1 MRYNVRMNTS
11 LSIFAR
17 ALASE
22 NLTFAFDP
30 NAQTASFDVKA
41 RHLVMPMWD
50 VSDTLR
56 TMLVAHEIS
65 HALWTPYEVSNR
77 LFDQAIAEGYNEKL
91 LHHICNMIEDVRIE
105 KLMKVKYPGT
115 RRDFFLGYR
124 EIIDKNLFNLSS
136 LDWEK
141 VDMVSRLNG
150 HFKWGVPGFLTIP
163 LTNEEFAIAAEVD
176 AVETFEDAFNLA
188 KRLYGHPSMEKARE
202 RFEREAQTIAN
213 GKGKDKDGDG
223 DVEEGD
229 GGTALT
235 NIGGAF
241 ARKDGETVTID
252 NLTISPLADL
262 GKAIFTTDM
271 MRTKYERIYN
281 QYGRNIDLDAYRK
294 YVKESDAFVR
304 QLVAQFER
312 RKAADEIRRERPK
325 QTGMLNLDRLH
336 QYRTHDDIFLSKIIK
351 QDGKNHGI
359 MFLIDFSGSMGS
371 TIGNCIHQVLQLVWF
386 CEKAKIPFEVYGF
399 TNLGHWGLEAQIEE
413 ERKAYMEANP
423 SDTWGNGFRSPT
435 ANLVAV
441 NPKSKSIHYGDAR
454 LINLASSRDSA
465 ADRERLLACL
475 WEQYCAGTGV
485 SCIPFGGTPTV
496 ESVAIVSQV
505 MKKWVEANNIQIPT
519 LMIVTDGQPGGIY
532 TEDRSCTNSFLNTNT
547 SLCVTNEI
555 FGTVHYSDGS
565 DNEIDIPNAI
575 IGTML
580 DSLRTGLNA
589 RCIGMYV
596 DHSRKLS
603 ENMFRS
609 MCVTRKEYRERLHTR
624 DSVNGYA
631 YDSLGDSPRYEAC
644 AEQYE
649 SGALILP
656 KSTYPGYDAFFLIR
670 SMKAVSDED
679 AIVEKGSFVKVKNT
693 FVKTMGKRSSSRVFL
708 SKYVDIVAGQPLRDE
723 DEKIYRL
730 PFGLTWEE
738 YQKKKYKR

>member
-1 MRYNVRMNTS
+1 
-11 LSIFAR
+11 
-17 ALASE
+17 
-22 NLTFAFDP
+22 
-30 NAQTASFDVKA
+30 
-41 RHLVMPMWD
+41 
-50 VSDTLR
+50 
-56 TMLVAHEIS
+56 
-65 HALWTPYEVSNR
+65 
-77 LFDQAIAEGYNEKL
+77 
-91 LHHICNMIEDVRIE
+91 MIEDVRIE

-163 LTNEEFAIAAEVD
+163 MTNEEFAIAAEVD

-223 DVEEGD
+223 DAEEGD

-609 MCVTRKEYRERLHTR
+609 MCITRKEYRERMHGR
-624 DSVNGYA
+624 DSTYA
-631 YDSLGDSPRYEAC
+631 YDSLGDSPRYDAC

-656 KSTYPGYDAFFLIR
+656 KSTYPGYDAYFLIR

-708 SKYVDIVAGQPLRDE
+708 SKYVDIVAGQPLREE

>member
-1 MRYNVRMNTS
+1 MHMNTS

-77 LFDQAIAEGYNEKL
+77 LFDAAIAEGYNEKL

-163 LTNEEFAIAAEVD
+163 LTNEEFGIAAEVD
-176 AVETFEDAFNLA
+176 TVETFEDAFNLA
-188 KRLYGHPSMEKARE
+188 KRLYGHPSMEKARQKM
-202 RFEREAQTIAN
+202 EAEAEAMAS
-213 GKGKDKDGDG
+213 GKGKDKNDEDG
-223 DVEEGD
+223 ETQEGD
-229 GGTALT
+229 GGTDLT

-262 GKAIFTTDM
+262 GKAIFSTDI

-435 ANLVAV
+435 ANLVAL
-441 NPKSKSIHYGDAR
+441 NPKDKTIHYGDAR

-496 ESVAIVSQV
+496 ESVAIASQV

-532 TEDRSCTNSFLNTNT
+532 TEDRSCTNSFLNMNN

-603 ENMFRS
+603 EHMFRS
-609 MCVTRKEYRERLHTR
+609 MCVTRKEYRERFHR
-624 DSVNGYA
+624 GNSAYA
-631 YDSLGDSPRYEAC
+631 YDSLGDSPRYDAC
-644 AEQYE
+644 SEQYE

-693 FVKTMGKRSSSRVFL
+693 FVKTMGKRNSSRVFL

-738 YQKKKYKR
+738 YNKKKYKR

>member
-1 MRYNVRMNTS
+1 
-11 LSIFAR
+11 
-17 ALASE
+17 
-22 NLTFAFDP
+22 
-30 NAQTASFDVKA
+30 
-41 RHLVMPMWD
+41 
-50 VSDTLR
+50 
-56 TMLVAHEIS
+56 
-65 HALWTPYEVSNR
+65 
-77 LFDQAIAEGYNEKL
+77 
-91 LHHICNMIEDVRIE
+91 
-105 KLMKVKYPGT
+105 
-115 RRDFFLGYR
+115 
-124 EIIDKNLFNLSS
+124 
-136 LDWEK
+136 
-141 VDMVSRLNG
+141 
-150 HFKWGVPGFLTIP
+150 
-163 LTNEEFAIAAEVD
+163 
-176 AVETFEDAFNLA
+176 
-188 KRLYGHPSMEKARE
+188 MEKARE

-223 DVEEGD
+223 DAEEGD

-371 TIGNCIHQVLQLVWF
+371 TIRNCIHQVLQLVWF

-631 YDSLGDSPRYEAC
+631 YDSLDESPRYEAC

>member
-1 MRYNVRMNTS
+1 
-11 LSIFAR
+11 
-17 ALASE
+17 
-22 NLTFAFDP
+22 
-30 NAQTASFDVKA
+30 
-41 RHLVMPMWD
+41 
-50 VSDTLR
+50 
-56 TMLVAHEIS
+56 
-65 HALWTPYEVSNR
+65 
-77 LFDQAIAEGYNEKL
+77 
-91 LHHICNMIEDVRIE
+91 
-105 KLMKVKYPGT
+105 
-115 RRDFFLGYR
+115 
-124 EIIDKNLFNLSS
+124 
-136 LDWEK
+136 
-141 VDMVSRLNG
+141 
-150 HFKWGVPGFLTIP
+150 
-163 LTNEEFAIAAEVD
+163 
-176 AVETFEDAFNLA
+176 
-188 KRLYGHPSMEKARE
+188 
-202 RFEREAQTIAN
+202 
-213 GKGKDKDGDG
+213 
-223 DVEEGD
+223 
-229 GGTALT
+229 
-235 NIGGAF
+235 
-241 ARKDGETVTID
+241 
-252 NLTISPLADL
+252 
-262 GKAIFTTDM
+262 
-271 MRTKYERIYN
+271 
-281 QYGRNIDLDAYRK
+281 
-294 YVKESDAFVR
+294 
-304 QLVAQFER
+304 
-312 RKAADEIRRERPK
+312 
-325 QTGMLNLDRLH
+325 
-336 QYRTHDDIFLSKIIK
+336 
-351 QDGKNHGI
+351 
-359 MFLIDFSGSMGS
+359 
-371 TIGNCIHQVLQLVWF
+371 
-386 CEKAKIPFEVYGF
+386 
-399 TNLGHWGLEAQIEE
+399 
-413 ERKAYMEANP
+413 
-423 SDTWGNGFRSPT
+423 
-435 ANLVAV
+435 
-441 NPKSKSIHYGDAR
+441 
-454 LINLASSRDSA
+454 
-465 ADRERLLACL
+465 
-475 WEQYCAGTGV
+475 
-485 SCIPFGGTPTV
+485 
-496 ESVAIVSQV
+496 

-631 YDSLGDSPRYEAC
+631 YDSLDESPRYEAC

-738 YQKKKYKR
+738 YNKKKYKR